1 MSRREHREAHAQWVR
16 DRAATGV
23 QTALKSLST
32 QLSGAQVGITL
43 TTVLLG
49 YTMQAALANLLTGL
63 MSHWLATS
71 VATGAAVVIA
81 LIVAGLLEVSSS
93 KEKKGD
99 SAAPL
104 VQAAAALAVIN
115 VIVAIFWH

>member
-1 MSRREHREAHAQWVR
+1 MK
-16 DRAATGV
+16 
-23 QTALKSLST
+23 L
-32 QLSGAQVGITL
+32 
-43 TTVLLG
+43 
-49 YTMQAALANLLTGL
+49 
-63 MSHWLATS
+63 
-71 VATGAAVVIA
+71 VIA

>member
-1 MSRREHREAHAQWVR
+1 MWHVHALNEILLLVHLLGMAAIVGGFLAVLKAP
-16 DRAATGV
+16 RAIPAMVWGARL
-23 QTALKSLST
+23 QL
-32 QLSGAQVGITL
+32 LSGLAMVG
-43 TTVLLG
+43 VAES
-49 YTMQAALANLLTGL
+49 Q
-63 MSHWLATS
+63 HWSLDHTW
-71 VATGAAVVIA
+71 VAVKLVIA